1 MGDSVTTEGSDA
13 GATGTVDCR
22 TVDGFRLVRQ
32 PDCDLAAQWA
42 GLFGDWMYAG
52 PERCG
57 RGWQRLL
64 DGWFGST
71 LEESPPGGDRR
82 AGYYGLCLRAALAGL
97 AEPAA
102 WAALSPTTR
111 YWVAALRRVAVGV
124 AGPVP
129 LALLRTA
136 QGADTGFM
144 EEDAWGE
151 ADMLTRRVRMTATAI
166 CKIAVGQ
173 PDPCLPGFWHAH
185 PLLDNAL
192 THHFRLASALGCD
205 APDDGQ
211 YNALC
216 ARLHAILLDAAGV
229 DAGRLAAADAVPW
242 PAGPPLDAAVY
253 AWGGGRIYPWAVGVW
268 DARAW
273 ESLPILADA
282 LEDAGV
288 ADRHLLAHL
297 RLPPAVHGAGCWALA
312 RVLGECPDTV
322 RRAHPAWEEP
332 LARITRGDA

>member
-1 MGDSVTTEGSDA
+1 MTTEGSDA
-13 GATGTVDCR
+13 WAAR
-22 TVDGFRLVRQ
+22 TADGFRLALQ
-32 PDCDLAAQWA
+32 PGCDLAVQWA

-102 WAALSPTTR
+102 WAALPATAR
-111 YWVAALRRVAVGV
+111 HWAAALRRVAVGV

-136 QGADTGFM
+136 QRADTGFM
-144 EEDAWGE
+144 DDDAWGE
-151 ADMLTRRVRMTATAI
+151 EDMLIRRVRMTAAAI

-173 PDPCLPGFWHAH
+173 PDPCLTGFWHAH
-185 PLLDNAL
+185 PLLDGVL
-192 THHFRLASALGCD
+192 THHFRLARALGCD
-205 APDDGQ
+205 APDDGV
-211 YNALC
+211 YDALC
-216 ARLHAILLDAAGV
+216 ARLHAVLLDAAGV
-229 DAGRLAAADAVPW
+229 DSGRLADAAPW

-273 ESLPILADA
+273 ESLSILADA

-312 RVLGECPDTV
+312 RVLGECPDPV

-332 LARITRGDA
+332 PPLTTRGDA